1 MMRPLKNSHCLL
13 SGAYGLCVMLLVS
26 CSTLPTSKP
35 LAPEVEIAT
44 VDILAFGLTEQKL
57 AFTLDVFNP
66 NDYDLP
72 VNLLEFMASSKN
84 ETVATGNTNEPVLLS
99 AQNQTQV
106 VVDVTMRTGKL
117 LGQLLES
124 ALKKQ
129 TALDYNVTGFVELAN
144 WPVRIPFNVD
154 KSFTLD

>member
-44 VDILAFGLTEQKL
+44 VDILTFGLTEQK
-57 AFTLDVFNP
+57 
-66 NDYDLP
+66 
-72 VNLLEFMASSKN
+72 FMASSKN